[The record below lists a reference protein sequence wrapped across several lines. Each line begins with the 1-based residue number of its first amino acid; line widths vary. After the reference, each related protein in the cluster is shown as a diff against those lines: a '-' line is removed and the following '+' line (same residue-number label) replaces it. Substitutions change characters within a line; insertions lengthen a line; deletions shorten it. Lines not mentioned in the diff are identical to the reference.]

1 MCLGRQVQEGVK
13 EYERITEGLSV
24 KIEQFKESIC
34 QMEGQLEQL
43 EGVDED
49 IRAV

>member
-1 MCLGRQVQEGVK
+1 MQEGVK

-43 EGVDED
+43 EEVDEA
-49 IRAV
+49 IKTV